1 MGGSGPACQPRG
13 SPLEPDPLLLRLL
26 DAGLSHCRVVVDAHG
41 GLLASL
47 FMAGLVGGLTHCTG
61 MCGPFVLSQVAARL
75 EEVPAGRMREWHR
88 LAGASLI
95 PYHLGRLT
103 TYVGL
108 GVAAALVAGT
118 ALRLPGLSWLSA
130 ALLGLAALL
139 FIGFALPRLKA
150 LPGVDLPALRRLQT
164 RLSGSVEPVA
174 RPRSALGRLT
184 RPLFASPTG
193 GRGYVLGV
201 VLGFLPCGLLYGAL
215 AAAAAPGEA
224 LTGGLAM
231 AAFAL
236 GTVPALFGVGMIGH
250 LAGGA
255 FKSLTAQVAP
265 LLLLIN
271 AGVLGYMAVTLI

>member
-1 MGGSGPACQPRG
+1 MD
-13 SPLEPDPLLLRLL
+13 PDPLLLRLL

-41 GLLASL
+41 SLLASL
-47 FMAGLVGGLTHCTG
+47 FMAGLLGGLTHCTG

-75 EEVPAGRMREWHR
+75 EEVPASRMREWHR

-108 GVAAALVAGT
+108 GVAAALVAGA

-150 LPGVDLPALRRLQT
+150 LPGLDLPVLRRLEN
-164 RLSGSVEPVA
+164 RLSDS
-174 RPRSALGRLT
+174 LGRVA

-193 GRGYVLGV
+193 GRGYLLGV

-215 AAAAAPGEA
+215 AAAAAPGDP
-224 LTGGLAM
+224 LTGALAM
-231 AAFAL
+231 GAFAV
-236 GTVPALFGVGMIGH
+236 GTVPALFGVGLIGH

-265 LLLLIN
+265 LLLLLN
-271 AGVLGYMAVTLI
+271 AGVLGYMAITLI